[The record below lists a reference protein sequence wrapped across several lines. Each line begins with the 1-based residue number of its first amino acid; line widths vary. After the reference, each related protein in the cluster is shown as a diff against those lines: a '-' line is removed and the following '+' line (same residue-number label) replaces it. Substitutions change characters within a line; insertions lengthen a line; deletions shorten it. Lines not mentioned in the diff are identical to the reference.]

1 MMKVDQEKCIGCTK
15 CIDDCLVNDIIMV
28 EEKAQIKNE
37 NCFKCGHC
45 IAICPVNAV
54 STSDYNMDEVKE
66 YNEEEFSIP
75 ADNLLNFIKFRRTI
89 RQFKEKDVE
98 ENKIMK
104 IIEAGRYTP
113 TGSNQQDVSFTV
125 VKDKMDEFR
134 ELILKNLNEK
144 GKSILNNLKP
154 DTMKFKK
161 YAEMWTQMYQDYQN
175 ESVHNDRLFFEAPIV
190 IVVSANSNV
199 NGSLASSNMELM
211 ANALDLGVLFSGF
224 TLRGAQ
230 NKEEVRKFLG
240 VKNNKEIVTALVIGY
255 PDVKYFRTVPR
266 EEADISWK

>member
-1 MMKVDQEKCIGCTK
+1 MMKVDPKKCIGCTK

-54 STSDYNMDEVKE
+54 STSEYNMSEVKE

-134 ELILKNLNEK
+134 
-144 GKSILNNLKP
+144 
-154 DTMKFKK
+154 
-161 YAEMWTQMYQDYQN
+161 
-175 ESVHNDRLFFEAPIV
+175 
-190 IVVSANSNV
+190 
-199 NGSLASSNMELM
+199 
-211 ANALDLGVLFSGF
+211 
-224 TLRGAQ
+224 
-230 NKEEVRKFLG
+230 
-240 VKNNKEIVTALVIGY
+240 
-255 PDVKYFRTVPR
+255 
-266 EEADISWK
+266 